1 VRYAFH
7 GKVRGTGQVVD
18 GYVEANNSAEAIDRL
33 ADQGII
39 GVHTVRPDPLPMRN
53 TIQLAGANAQLPAP
67 VDSDGAHSLPLAPDQ
82 VLTQLVDKLSSLV
95 GQVEGILSRPMHF
108 GGGAGAAPVR
118 GSRAARPMHPS
129 TEQNAVLKAIFQTN
143 VDLRKSLMKLTDVS
157 KTLQPAAA
165 AAAAEAPKNG
175 EEQKSPRA
183 AAPHHEVDPA
193 VLHDEE
199 PPVRNV
205 MIPHNG
211 NGREVVSVHTG
222 APIDGPMHANPAA

>member
-53 TIQLAGANAQLPAP
+53 TIQLAGPNGQLPAP
-67 VDSDGAHSLPLAPDQ
+67 VQGYDGGHSLPLAPDQ
-82 VLTQLVDKLSSLV
+82 VLTHLVDKLTSLV
-95 GQVEGILSRPMHF
+95 GQVEGLLSRPMHF
-108 GGGAGAAPVR
+108 GGGGGGAPVR
-118 GSRAARPMHPS
+118 GTRTGRQMHPS
-129 TEQNAVLKAIFQTN
+129 SEQQNAVLKAIFQTN
-143 VDLRKSLMKLTDVS
+143 VDLRKSLLKLTDVS
-157 KTLQPAAA
+157 KTLQPAPT
-165 AAAAEAPKNG
+165 AEAPKNG
-175 EEQKSPRA
+175 EEQEATHGA
-183 AAPHHEVDPA
+183 AAAHHEVDPS

-205 MIPHNG
+205 IIPHNG

-222 APIDGPMHANPAA
+222 APIDEPMHANPAA